1 MRMTRTTADRAHRP
15 RPPLRTAVRLAAVL
29 AVAGGA
35 TAAGLLAAG
44 GTPAKAGDGM
54 EPGPLTAPQ
63 RWFLDA
69 ANRTG

>member
-1 MRMTRTTADRAHRP
+1 MGMTRATADRVRRP

-29 AVAGGA
+29 AVAAGA

-44 GTPAKAGDGM
+44 GTPAKAGDGT
-54 EPGPLTAPQ
+54 EPRVMTAPQ
-63 RWFLDA
+63 RWVVDA